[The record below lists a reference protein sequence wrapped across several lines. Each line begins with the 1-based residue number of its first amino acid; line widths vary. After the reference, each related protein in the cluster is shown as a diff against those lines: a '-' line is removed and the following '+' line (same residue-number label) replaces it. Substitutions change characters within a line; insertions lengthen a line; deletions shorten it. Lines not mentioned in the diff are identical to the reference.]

1 VWEVKNSGGKQ
12 WFFSAV
18 LLMSG
23 IVLLL
28 INIGVISLEI
38 KQIFV
43 IFIPFLILIHG
54 LKWMFTSIKWRRS
67 IKFTFGLFLFIYGGL
82 IILDIFQLVSFT
94 YGDWWRLWPVSL
106 IGFAF
111 MVIWKKSQFKVTF
124 SSDDDPFDE
133 EEKVQNERPAGGKTK
148 VKVNRGNFIG
158 DVTFNQPNWPLESMR
173 LFNMI
178 GNYYFDISKA
188 YVPEGETPIY
198 LKGWVGDVKMLIP
211 EDIPVD
217 INVEG
222 SIGDIKIYGQKS
234 ADIKPNLYYRSPG
247 YDEAEKKL
255 KIIIE
260 FTIGSVRINKV

>member
-1 VWEVKNSGGKQ
+1 MKSSGGKQ
-12 WFFSAV
+12 WFFAAI

-43 IFIPFLILIHG
+43 IFIPFLILIQG
-54 LKWMFTSIKWRRS
+54 LKWMYTSIKWRRM

-82 IILDIFQLVSFT
+82 LILNFFDVVSFT

-111 MVIWKKSQFKVTF
+111 MVIWKKSQIRVTL
-124 SSDDDPFDE
+124 SSDYPFDE
-133 EEKVQNERPAGGKTK
+133 EKAVQKETHEGGKTK
-148 VKVNRGNFIG
+148 VKINRGYIIG
-158 DVTFNQPNWPLESMR
+158 DVKFNQPNWPLESMR
-173 LFNMI
+173 LYNMI
-178 GNYYFDISKA
+178 GDYYFDISKA
-188 YVPEGETPIY
+188 YIPEGETPIHI
-198 LKGWVGDVKMLIP
+198 KGWIGDVKMLIP

-217 INVEG
+217 ISVEG
-222 SIGDIKIYGQKS
+222 SIGDIKIFGQKS
-234 ADIKPNLYYRSPG
+234 SDIKPSLSYRSPG
-247 YDEAEKKL
+247 YEEAEKKL

>member
-1 VWEVKNSGGKQ
+1 VKNSGGKQ

-18 LLMSG
+18 LLLSG
-23 IVLLL
+23 VVLLL

-38 KQIFV
+38 KQLFV
-43 IFIPFLILIHG
+43 IFIPFLILLQG
-54 LKWMFTSIKWRRS
+54 MKWIYSSIKWRRT

-82 IILDIFQLVSFT
+82 LILSTFEVVSYS
-94 YGDWWRLWPVSL
+94 YGDWWKLWPVSL

-111 MVIWKKSQFKVTF
+111 MVLWKKSHFKLTW
-124 SSDDDPFDE
+124 SDDDDPQE
-133 EEKVQNERPAGGKTK
+133 EEENVQMGRPAGGKTK
-148 VKVNRGNFIG
+148 VKVNKGNFIG
-158 DVTFNQPNWPLESMR
+158 DVKFNQPNWPLESMR
-173 LFNMI
+173 LFNMV

-188 YVPEGETPIY
+188 YVPDGETPIY

-222 SIGDIKIYGQKS
+222 SVGDIKIFGQKS
-234 ADIKPNLYYRSPG
+234 ADIKPNLTYRSPG
-247 YDEAEKKL
+247 YDEAEKKI

-260 FTIGSVRINKV
+260 ITIGSVRINKV

>member
-1 VWEVKNSGGKQ
+1 VKNSGGKQ

-18 LLMSG
+18 LLLSG
-23 IVLLL
+23 VVLLL

-38 KQIFV
+38 KQLFV
-43 IFIPFLILIHG
+43 IFIPFLILLQG
-54 LKWMFTSIKWRRS
+54 MKWMYSSIKWRRT

-82 IILDIFQLVSFT
+82 LILNTFEVVSYS
-94 YGDWWRLWPVSL
+94 YGDWWKLWPVSL

-111 MVIWKKSQFKVTF
+111 MVLWKKSQFKLTW
-124 SSDDDPFDE
+124 SNDDDPLE
-133 EEKVQNERPAGGKTK
+133 EEETVQKGRPAEGKTK
-148 VKVNRGNFIG
+148 VKVNKGNFIG
-158 DVTFNQPNWPLESMR
+158 DVKFNQPNWPLESMR
-173 LFNMI
+173 LFNMV

-188 YVPEGETPIY
+188 YVPDGETPIY

-222 SIGDIKIYGQKS
+222 SVGDIKIFGQKS
-234 ADIKPNLYYRSPG
+234 ADIKPNLKYRSPG
-247 YDEAEKKL
+247 YDEAEKKI

-260 FTIGSVRINKV
+260 ITIGSVRINKV